1 MTSEKWFDW
10 DTSDE
15 SAPEAA
21 EPASDSPAE
30 PASEIPSDSHSE
42 MPLEP
47 EGESALPS
55 FDGAT
60 FDLGSPDAPPEAS
73 LQDSLQD
80 APLLQ
85 DDLRED
91 SESPDSASDLAA
103 NGTQASGSALQS
115 LHVPAER
122 PARVNAARPFHLRIT
137 GPLAPHEK
145 EKLTELI
152 NREDFGIR
160 EVDLSVQLEAGRILL
175 PRISEFAAVLVAQA
189 LKGSAVELR
198 MQPSD
203 LVSND
208 LSAEGHDASF
218 EAGTAGL
225 AATREP
231 YSRPTSPT
239 EDDHPAER
247 IPVTGDARISG
258 QDSLIPVDVLVATG
272 LLREPDWRAESSDAY
287 SELVESLKRELRYKA
302 HLKKA
307 DALVGFEARVLESP
321 WLSEKECRIE
331 VRATAVRFAELNS
344 STR

>member
-10 DTSDE
+10 DTSEE

-21 EPASDSPAE
+21 EPASDSP
-30 PASEIPSDSHSE
+30 SDSPIETPSE
-42 MPLEP
+42 MPLQP
-47 EGESALPS
+47 EGDAALPS
-55 FDGAT
+55 FDGAA

-91 SESPDSASDLAA
+91 SDSPDSAGDLASVGA
-103 NGTQASGSALQS
+103 QASGSALQS
-115 LHVPAER
+115 LHVPIER
-122 PARVNAARPFHLRIT
+122 PARVNAARPFHLWIT

-208 LSAEGHDASF
+208 LSADGQSASS
-218 EAGTAGL
+218 EAGTVGF
-225 AATREP
+225 AAPREP
-231 YSRPTSPT
+231 HSRPTSPI

-247 IPVTGDARISG
+247 IPVTGEARISG
-258 QDSLIPVDVLVATG
+258 QETLIPVDVLVATG

-331 VRATAVRFAELNS
+331 VRATAVRFTELDS